1 MSKPECPEKA
11 LGTEGQPTT
20 NSTYIWPEAN
30 ANAKAK
36 ANSKTQGPKPRPS
49 SRPSSRPKQ
58 SKRPYN
64 CAESDGYQRLNFLN
78 STKF

>member
-36 ANSKTQGPKPRPS
+36 ANSKPKAQSQGQVQGQVQG
-49 SRPSSRPKQ
+49 Q
-58 SKRPYN
+58 SKANALTIAPNRMVT
-64 CAESDGYQRLNFLN
+64 SV
-78 STKF
+78 